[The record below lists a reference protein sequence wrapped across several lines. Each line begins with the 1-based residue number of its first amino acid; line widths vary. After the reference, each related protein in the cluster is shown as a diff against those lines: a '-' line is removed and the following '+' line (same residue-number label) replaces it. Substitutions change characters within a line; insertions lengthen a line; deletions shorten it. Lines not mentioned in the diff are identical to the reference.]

1 MSLKSLILVLVQ
13 AICSVYI
20 VFSGGIIPKNVYSII
35 ILASGLLLGIWAM
48 LEFRFR
54 FNIFPEL
61 LNDSVLVTS
70 GPYRFIRHP
79 IYTAVLLITLA
90 YVTNHFTY
98 INLSLWVVL
107 LIVLNVKLR
116 YEEKFLMERFKEYGE
131 YRSRTKTLVPFVI

>member
-1 MSLKSLILVLVQ
+1 MSFKSLILVLVQ

-35 ILASGLLLGIWAM
+35 IFASGLLLGIWAM

-90 YVTNHFTY
+90 YVTKQFTY
-98 INLSLWVVL
+98 INISLWVVL
-107 LIVLNVKLR
+107 LIVLNIKLR
-116 YEEKFLMERFKEYGE
+116 YEEKFLMERFEEYEE
-131 YRSRTKTLVPFVI
+131 YRSRTKTLFPFVI